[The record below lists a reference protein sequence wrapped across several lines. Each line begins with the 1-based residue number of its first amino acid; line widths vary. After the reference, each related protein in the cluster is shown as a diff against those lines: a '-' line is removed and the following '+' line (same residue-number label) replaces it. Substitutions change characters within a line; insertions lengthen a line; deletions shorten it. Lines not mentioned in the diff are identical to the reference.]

1 MTRGPITD
9 GSRDT
14 TPEPQSP
21 LTPLVFLDIDDVLCV
36 HEPYGGFDAIEAV
49 HGRHVNPAAVFSG
62 LFATRARHALKRMHD
77 AMDARVRYVISS
89 TWREVF
95 SREQLESV
103 FRQGGLE
110 FAADSLAEGEQ
121 WRTPSKL
128 RLGQR
133 VDEIAQWLHQHHQGE
148 PFAIVDDTHSG
159 ASLLHALMT
168 RPGAALHP
176 FEGRVVLCR
185 ENVGLT
191 DAHVPILVEALRRE
205 AVDLSGRLVGITLRK
220 EEQ

>member
-1 MTRGPITD
+1 VTGRPVSE

-14 TPEPQSP
+14 MPEDRLP
-21 LTPLVFLDIDDVLCV
+21 LTPVVFLDLDDVLCI

-49 HGRHVNPAAVFSG
+49 HGRHVNPAAVYGG
-62 LFATRARHALKRMHD
+62 LFATRARHALNRVHD
-77 AMDARVRYVISS
+77 AMGARVRYVISS
-89 TWREVF
+89 TWRDVF

-110 FAADSLAEGEQ
+110 FVADCLVEGEL

-148 PFAIVDDTHSG
+148 PFVVIDDTHSG
-159 ASLLHALMT
+159 ASLLRALKT
-168 RPGAALHP
+168 SPGGDPHS
-176 FEGRVVLCR
+176 FKGRVVLCQ

-191 DAHVPILVEALRRE
+191 DAHVPTIVEALRRE
-205 AVDLSGRLVGITLRK
+205 LVRPAEVDDTRVDAKDQR
-220 EEQ
+220 